1 MTTAVDSLRLAQA
14 FELDPNVAAMLF
26 EADGSIVYVNRA
38 ARSVYSAQGEPEVDR
53 TGQKLHDF
61 LPPEWADERLG
72 WFRKSLASERP
83 LAVQHL
89 YRGQLVAVTI
99 YPLFDKCLSWRI
111 LTISRRATA
120 GDSDLPSPDVEQV
133 ETEFAELGPL
143 AALTPREL
151 EVFVLLGTG
160 ISAPEA
166 AARLHRSPKTIERH
180 KSAIGRKLGASTM
193 ASIATLATKSGIQER
208 HLALRRIVVPPTIA
222 RSDVR
227 RADVRRAPAPPGRND
242 SSFD

>member
-1 MTTAVDSLRLAQA
+1 MTSAVDSLRLAQA
-14 FELDPNVAAMLF
+14 FELDSHVAAMLF

-38 ARSVYSAQGEPEVDR
+38 ARSVYSAQGEPEIDR
-53 TGQKLHDF
+53 TGQRLHDF
-61 LPPEWADERLG
+61 LPAEWADERLG
-72 WFRKSLASERP
+72 WFRQSLASERP
-83 LAVQHL
+83 IAVQHL

-99 YPLFDKCLSWRI
+99 YPLFDKAFAWRI
-111 LTISRRATA
+111 LTLSRRTTG
-120 GDSDLPSPDVEQV
+120 GDSEVPSPDFDRV
-133 ETEFAELGPL
+133 ETEFVELGAL

-208 HLALRRIVVPPTIA
+208 HLALRRVVVPPTAA
-222 RSDVR
+222 RLN
-227 RADVRRAPAPPGRND
+227 RAGAPEASATPGRND
-242 SSFD
+242 SFD